1 MTEYAVHGGEG
12 EGHPT
17 GRAQELTAV
26 HAQVASTPLGTRND
40 FPLSASSI
48 YICRRLGKGKYCKE
62 NALVANLGLPRTQS
76 AGKSF
81 SMPCVGAKKETSAS
95 RVRSAGLL
103 LAEHFF

>member
-1 MTEYAVHGGEG
+1 MTEYAGHGGED

-17 GRAQELTAV
+17 GRAQELPAV

-48 YICRRLGKGKYCKE
+48 YICRRWGKGEYCKE

-81 SMPCVGAKKETSAS
+81 SMPCARTKERNVAVA
-95 RVRSAGLL
+95 RPERSS
-103 LAEHFF
+103 HFRRTIL